1 MSQPPR
7 ATIREVT
14 RPSTR
19 APGERRPAA
28 ANQPGVLRWDAVQR
42 FLHRER
48 RAFAYAFQGLEYAWR
63 TQRHVRL
70 HAAVAALVVGAG
82 LLLGLA
88 PGEWAA
94 LLAMIA
100 LVGALE
106 LMNTVVEVVVD
117 LARPEYHPQ
126 AKIAKDV
133 AAGAVLVAAL
143 GAIAVGVAIFGPHL
157 LAHRS

>member
-14 RPSTR
+14 
-19 APGERRPAA
+19 PAA
-28 ANQPGVLRWDAVQR
+28 GRAASVHPGARHWDTARR

-48 RAFAYAFQGLEYAWR
+48 RAFAYAFHGLDYAWR
-63 TQRHVRL
+63 TQRHLRL
-70 HAAVAALVVGAG
+70 HAAAAALVAGAG
-82 LLLGLA
+82 LLFGLA

-94 LLAMIA
+94 LLAMMA

-106 LMNTVVEVVVD
+106 LLNTVIEVVVD
-117 LARPEYHPQ
+117 LAKPQYHPQ
-126 AKIAKDV
+126 AKVAKDV
-133 AAGAVLVAAL
+133 AAAAVLVAAL
-143 GAIAVGVAIFGPHL
+143 GAVAVGLAVFGPHL